1 MINQAL
7 CAAATSNDATLTKK
21 LLEAQADVAWRN
33 ADGKTAFDLAS
44 ELEIKVLI
52 ARAEKAPPVRKVT
65 WTKEEDETVVRLV
78 GVYGPTHWAA
88 IASNLPGRNGK
99 QCRDRW
105 HQQLDPNIKRDPWTE
120 EEDRVL
126 TEAVHELGSKWTEI
140 SKVPLL
146 HSLVSNPL
154 SRCPLSRA
162 SAISMLRCVRPLPL
176 TRGVWSYSG
185 CRVAPTTSSRAGG
198 GRRRT
203 CASRR
208 RRPHP
213 RPPTVESR
221 LHHPATLPAR
231 KRPGQRPPTSPAL
244 LHRRCP
250 RPGTPPRWWTTSR
263 TCPPPRRK

>member
-1 MINQAL
+1 MRNQAL
-7 CAAATSNDATLTKK
+7 CAAATSNDATLTKT
-21 LLEAQADVAWRN
+21 LLDAKADVAWKN

-44 ELEIKVLI
+44 APEIKVLI
-52 ARAEKAPPVRKVT
+52 ARAEKAPPVLKGA
-65 WTKEEDETVVRLV
+65 WTQEEDETVIRLV
-78 GVYGPTHWAA
+78 GLYGPARWAA

-105 HQQLDPNIKRDPWTE
+105 HQQLDPNIKRGPWTE

-126 TEAVHELGSKWTEI
+126 TDAVRELGSKWTEI

-146 HSLVSNPL
+146 HSLVRNPL

-162 SAISMLRCVRPLPL
+162 SAISMPPCFRPLPL

-185 CRVAPTTSSRAGG
+185 CRVAPTTSSRTGG

-221 LHHPATLPAR
+221 LHRPATLPAR
-231 KRPGQRPPTSPAL
+231 KRPGHRPPTSPAL
-244 LHRRCP
+244 LHSRCP
-250 RPGTPPRWWTTSR
+250 RPGTPPRWWTTPR
-263 TCPPPRRK
+263 TCRPPRRK